1 MISKEDIV
9 KVAGLSRLSLTD
21 AEIKE
26 YQKEFTSILGFFE
39 VLSEVNTDGIIAT
52 AQITGLENVT
62 TKDYVTSFSSKEL
75 LKCSNQEKVKTQLA
89 VAAVM

>member
-21 AEIKE
+21 KEIEE
-26 YQKEFTSILGFFE
+26 YQKEFTNILGFFE
-39 VLSEVNTDGIIAT
+39 ILSEVNTDGVVAT

-62 TKDYVTSFSSKEL
+62 TEDVVTSFDSEKLLECSK
-75 LKCSNQEKVKTQLA
+75 QTKVKTQIA
-89 VAAVM
+89 VSAVM